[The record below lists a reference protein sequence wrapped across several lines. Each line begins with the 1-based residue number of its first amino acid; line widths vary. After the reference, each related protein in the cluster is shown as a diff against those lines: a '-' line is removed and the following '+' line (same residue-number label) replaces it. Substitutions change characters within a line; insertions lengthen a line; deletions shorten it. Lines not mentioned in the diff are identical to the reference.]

1 MIRTKPRPSNNLWSA
16 AGDKFWACPIFMN
29 CPYKFLL
36 SAVTPGPKIAAMKF
50 NKKKLYKARERKCL
64 MCSRDFRS
72 EWAGNRVCK
81 KCRTSSAWKEGNMT
95 SSDPVCSE
103 SVPAV

>member
-1 MIRTKPRPSNNLWSA
+1 MVCGVLTNFRSTANFI
-16 AGDKFWACPIFMN
+16 N

-36 SAVTPGPKIAAMKF
+36 SRCAAGPKIAAMKF

-64 MCSRDFRS
+64 MCTKHFRS
-72 EWAGNRVCK
+72 EWSGNRVCK

-95 SSDPVCSE
+95 SSDPVCSA
-103 SVPAV
+103 SVPAS

>member
-1 MIRTKPRPSNNLWSA
+1 
-16 AGDKFWACPIFMN
+16 MN

-36 SAVTPGPKIAAMKF
+36 SGFQQRPNIAAMKF

-64 MCSRDFRS
+64 MCSRHFSS
-72 EWAGNRVCK
+72 EWSGNRVCK

-95 SSDPVCSE
+95 SSDPICTE
-103 SVPAV
+103 SVPAG

>member
-1 MIRTKPRPSNNLWSA
+1 
-16 AGDKFWACPIFMN
+16 MN

-36 SAVTPGPKIAAMKF
+36 SRVIRSPKITAMKF

-64 MCSRDFRS
+64 MCSREFRS

-103 SVPAV
+103 SVPAA